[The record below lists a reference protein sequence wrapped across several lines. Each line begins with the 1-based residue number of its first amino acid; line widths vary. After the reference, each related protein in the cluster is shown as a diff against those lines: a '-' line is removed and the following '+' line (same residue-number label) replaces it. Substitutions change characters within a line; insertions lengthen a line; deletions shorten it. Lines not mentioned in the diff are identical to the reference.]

1 MDLDN
6 RQTRRLFLAG
16 TVPFPTLY
24 PSAGIISFESGS
36 LTSSPG
42 RKTDSKPVLVVQDRS
57 DRDCTKTHA
66 ILLEHITSLFVP
78 GVRDEHGQ
86 FRVAQDASVEDDEQG
101 EWFFEADISAAAIR
115 DRLRLPEDF
124 DITSRESKLR
134 GIAFVR
140 ESRPVVSTAEMIA
153 TAARTHDV
161 DIIRVSCLG
170 CGR

>member
-16 TVPFPTLY
+16 TVAFPTLY
-24 PSAGIISFESGS
+24 PSVGTISFESGS

-42 RKTDSKPVLVVQDRS
+42 KKSDSKPVLVVQDRS
-57 DRDCTKTHA
+57 DRNCTRTHA
-66 ILLEHITSLFVP
+66 ILLEHISALFIP
-78 GVRDEHGQ
+78 GACDGNGQ
-86 FRVAQDASVEDDEQG
+86 FQIAQDGSVEDDERG
-101 EWFFEADISAAAIR
+101 EWFFEADISAEAIR

-134 GIAFVR
+134 GIAFVK

-153 TAARTHDV
+153 TAARTHDL
-161 DIIRVSCLG
+161 DFIRISCLPC
-170 CGR
+170 CG